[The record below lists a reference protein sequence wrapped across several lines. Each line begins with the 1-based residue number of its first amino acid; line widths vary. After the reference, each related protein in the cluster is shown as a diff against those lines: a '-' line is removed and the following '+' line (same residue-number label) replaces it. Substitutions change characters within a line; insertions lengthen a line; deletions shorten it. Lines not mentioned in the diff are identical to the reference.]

1 MTLKVHLL
9 QEHDEEL
16 LENIKRDLSEGIE
29 ISCDEDLPDPPDYD
43 ILVCGVPDEKSI
55 TASPNLRH
63 LIIPWSGL
71 PRKTRELMLNHP
83 DISVHNIHH
92 NAVPVA
98 EMAVTLMLAAA
109 KELIPIDASFRKNDW
124 GKRWNIRDMQLL
136 AGRRVLI
143 VGYGAIGRE
152 IAARCRAFGMEV
164 SAVRRRG
171 RDGGAGGAA
180 GDVAVHEASQ
190 LPELLPNADV
200 LFLSLPLT
208 DETKGMIG
216 EKELSLLPDGALLVN
231 VSRGRIVDE
240 KALYENL
247 RASRIRAGLDVW
259 YNYPESQ
266 ESRASTPPSAY
277 PFHELPNV
285 IVTPHLAGHSDGTEA
300 LRARELAH
308 VLNLTLREGTP
319 PGRVDV
325 ELGY

>member
-1 MTLKVHLL
+1 M
-9 QEHDEEL
+9 
-16 LENIKRDLSEGIE
+16 NRDLSEGIE
-29 ISCDEDLPDPPDYD
+29 ISCSEDMPEPPDYD
-43 ILVCGVPDEKSI
+43 ILVCGVPSEKSI

-71 PRKTRELMLNHP
+71 PRKTRELMLKHP
-83 DISVHNIHH
+83 EISVHNIHH

-109 KELIPIDASFRKNDW
+109 KELVPIDMSFRKHDW
-124 GKRWNIRDMQLL
+124 GKRWNIRDMQLI

-152 IAARCRAFGMEV
+152 IAGRCRAFEV
-164 SAVRRRG
+164 EVMAIRRRG
-171 RDGGAGGAA
+171 RGGEAGGAA
-180 GDVAVHEASQ
+180 GEVALFTISQ
-190 LPELLPNADV
+190 LPELLPLADV

-216 EKELSLLPDGALLVN
+216 AGELALLPDGALLVN

-240 KALYENL
+240 KALYYEL
-247 RASRIRAGLDVW
+247 KSSRIRAGLDVW
-259 YNYPESQ
+259 YNYPDSQ
-266 ESRASTPPSAY
+266 ESRSSTSPSAY

-285 IVTPHLAGHSDGTEA
+285 VMTPHLAGHSDGTEK
-300 LRARELAH
+300 LRARELARA
-308 VLNLTLREGTP
+308 LNHALREGTP